1 MKSLRGFL
9 RTKYL
14 QRRLEQAPVVVDV
27 TVPGAEVTV
36 SFSVH
41 TWFEY
46 HNRAHGSYTGEPDMV
61 EWLKNMLVPGDVF
74 WDIGVNV
81 GAYSILAAKLC
92 PGAHV
97 FSFEPFIPTF
107 AHLWENIV
115 LNDVATQVFPI
126 CAGLSDHTAPESL
139 AVSDPR
145 AGSSCHN
152 VGGTDGVL
160 QQGVL
165 AARGDDLCKLFG
177 LPAPTLLK
185 LDIDGLEVEAVE
197 GLREMLD
204 APSLRSMIIEVEEG
218 RSEDPVQGMC
228 EAAGFERMP
237 NPLTESNGDTLN
249 ALFARAK

>member
-1 MKSLRGFL
+1 M
-9 RTKYL
+9 
-14 QRRLEQAPVVVDV
+14 RRYQAP
-27 TVPGAEVTV
+27 EVTV

-107 AHLWENIV
+107 AHLWENVV

-185 LDIDGLEVEAVE
+185 LDIDGLDPSIVPGVIGRAPGGLGYWQTVELIHGVASKARLSAFNLVE
-197 GLREMLD
+197 FM
-204 APSLRSMIIEVEEG
+204 P
-218 RSEDPVQGMC
+218 
-228 EAAGFERMP
+228 ERDVDQ
-237 NPLTESNGDTLN
+237 LG
-249 ALFARAK
+249 ALVCARLIANVLGVVARAKS

>member
-14 QRRLEQAPVVVDV
+14 QRRLEQAPVVVDA

-46 HNRAHGSYTGEPDMV
+46 HNRAHASYTGEPDMV

-74 WDIGVNV
+74 WDIGANV

-92 PGAHV
+92 PGAQV

-107 AHLWENIV
+107 AHLWENVV

-126 CAGLSDHTAPESL
+126 CSTRRPSHWPGVTHGPVPLVITSEEPTACSSKECSPHAGMICASCL
-139 AVSDPR
+139 AFPHR
-145 AGSSCHN
+145 RC
-152 VGGTDGVL
+152 
-160 QQGVL
+160 
-165 AARGDDLCKLFG
+165 
-177 LPAPTLLK
+177 
-185 LDIDGLEVEAVE
+185 
-197 GLREMLD
+197 
-204 APSLRSMIIEVEEG
+204 
-218 RSEDPVQGMC
+218 
-228 EAAGFERMP
+228 
-237 NPLTESNGDTLN
+237 
-249 ALFARAK
+249 